1 VAKSPK
7 KVLNNFKNILILAPH
22 TDDGEFGCGGTIA
35 KLVELGATIHY
46 VAFSTCEESLEE
58 GYPKDILVQ
67 EVKKATSV
75 LGVLPQNLHILNY
88 KVRYFNY
95 NRQEILEDIV
105 KLGKQIQPDLVFIPS
120 VNDIHQDHSTIEM
133 EGLRAFKKTNLLSYE
148 LAWNNISFNHA
159 YFVRLEERHVA
170 QKISALTQ
178 YVSQMHRPYANKRF
192 IESLALTKGVQI
204 GADYAEVFEVVRLI
218 SQ

>member
-1 VAKSPK
+1 MLSA
-7 KVLNNFKNILILAPH
+7 FKNVLVLAPH

-46 VAFSTCEESLEE
+46 IAFSTCEESVPE
-58 GYPKDILVQ
+58 GFPKDILVH
-67 EVKKATSV
+67 EVKKATTV
-75 LGVLPQNLHILNY
+75 LGVLPQNLHVLNY

-105 KLGKQIQPDLVFIPS
+105 KLGKQIKPDVVFIPS
-120 VNDIHQDHSTIEM
+120 VNDIHQDHSTIAM
-133 EGLRAFKKTNLLSYE
+133 EGLRAFKRTNILSYE

-159 YFVRLEERHVA
+159 YFIRLEERHIITKIAALA
-170 QKISALTQ
+170 Q
-178 YVSQMHRPYANKRF
+178 YESQMHRPYASKRF

-204 GADYAEVFEVVRLI
+204 GGEYAEVFEVVRLI
-218 SQ
+218 SE

>member
-1 VAKSPK
+1 MLSA
-7 KVLNNFKNILILAPH
+7 FKNILVLAPH

-46 VAFSTCEESLEE
+46 IAFSTCEESVPE
-58 GYPKDILVQ
+58 GYPKDILVH
-67 EVKKATSV
+67 EVKKATAV
-75 LGVLPQNLHILNY
+75 LGVLPKNLHILNY

-105 KLGKQIQPDLVFIPS
+105 KLGKIIKPDVVFIPS
-120 VNDIHQDHSTIEM
+120 VNDIHQDHSTIAM
-133 EGLRAFKKTNLLSYE
+133 EGLRAFKKTNILSYE

-159 YFVRLEERHVA
+159 YFVRLEERHINTKIAALA
-170 QKISALTQ
+170 Q
-178 YVSQMHRPYANKRF
+178 YESQMHRPYASKRF

-204 GADYAEVFEVVRLI
+204 GGEYAEVFEVVRLI
-218 SQ
+218 SE

>member
-1 VAKSPK
+1 MLSA
-7 KVLNNFKNILILAPH
+7 FKNVLVLAPH

-46 VAFSTCEESLEE
+46 IAFSTCEESVPE
-58 GYPKDILVQ
+58 GFPKDILVH

-95 NRQEILEDIV
+95 NRQEILEDII
-105 KLGKQIQPDLVFIPS
+105 KLGKIIKPDVVFIPS
-120 VNDIHQDHSTIEM
+120 VNDIHQDHSTIAM
-133 EGLRAFKKTNLLSYE
+133 EGLRAFKKTNILSYE

-159 YFVRLEERHVA
+159 YFVRLEERHIT
-170 QKISALTQ
+170 QKIAALAE
-178 YVSQMHRPYANKRF
+178 YASQTHRPYASKRF
-192 IESLALTKGVQI
+192 LESLALTKGIQI
-204 GADYAEVFEVVRLI
+204 GGEYAEVFEVVRLI
-218 SQ
+218 SE

>member
-1 VAKSPK
+1 MLSA
-7 KVLNNFKNILILAPH
+7 FKNVLVLAPH

-46 VAFSTCEESLEE
+46 IAFSTCEESIPD
-58 GYPKDILVQ
+58 GFPKDILVH
-67 EVKKATSV
+67 EVKKATTI

-105 KLGKQIQPDLVFIPS
+105 KLGKQIKPDVVFIPS
-120 VNDIHQDHSTIEM
+120 VNDMHQDHSTIAM
-133 EGLRAFKKTNLLSYE
+133 EGLRAFKKTNILSYE

-159 YFVRLEERHVA
+159 YFVRLEERHITTKIAALA
-170 QKISALTQ
+170 QYA
-178 YVSQMHRPYANKRF
+178 SQMHRPYANKRF
-192 IESLALTKGVQI
+192 VESLALTKGVQI
-204 GADYAEVFEVVRLI
+204 GGEYAEVFEVVRLI
-218 SQ
+218 SE

>member
-1 VAKSPK
+1 MLSA
-7 KVLNNFKNILILAPH
+7 FKNVLVLAPH

-46 VAFSTCEESLEE
+46 IAFSTCEESVPE
-58 GYPKDILVQ
+58 GYPKDILVH
-67 EVKKATSV
+67 EVKKATAV

-95 NRQEILEDIV
+95 NRQEILEDII
-105 KLGKQIQPDLVFIPS
+105 KLGKQIKPDVVFIPS
-120 VNDIHQDHSTIEM
+120 VNDIHQDHSTIAM
-133 EGLRAFKKTNLLSYE
+133 EGLRAFKKTNILSYE

-159 YFVRLEERHVA
+159 YFVRLEERHVNTKIAALA
-170 QKISALTQ
+170 Q
-178 YVSQMHRPYANKRF
+178 YESQMHRPYASKRF

-204 GADYAEVFEVVRLI
+204 GGEYAEVFEVVRLI
-218 SQ
+218 SE